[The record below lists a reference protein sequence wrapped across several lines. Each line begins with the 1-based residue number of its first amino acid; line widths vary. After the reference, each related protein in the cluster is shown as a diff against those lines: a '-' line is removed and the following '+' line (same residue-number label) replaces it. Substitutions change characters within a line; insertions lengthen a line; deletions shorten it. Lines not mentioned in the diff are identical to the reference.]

1 MEPGYF
7 LRLGIFCVV
16 TRLALETCTQL
27 FYLNL
32 WFLNTSINIY
42 PQCVCWRRR
51 YRRDVGSHV
60 ESKNTCMRYLWSAQ
74 FDANC
79 GHRALSVL
87 RYHRLLSEL
96 RVLLLQLTNF
106 NTNTTQAFLMREN
119 VKLFISFNQTPA
131 HRSTPTPSLPPS
143 LSPHPYFPI
152 DDSPAVGMAA
162 LEPLLPLRSSRGW
175 WWLSVLLEEKQDS
188 VS

>member
-1 MEPGYF
+1 
-7 LRLGIFCVV
+7 
-16 TRLALETCTQL
+16 
-27 FYLNL
+27 
-32 WFLNTSINIY
+32 
-42 PQCVCWRRR
+42 
-51 YRRDVGSHV
+51 
-60 ESKNTCMRYLWSAQ
+60 MRYLWSAQ

-106 NTNTTQAFLMREN
+106 NTNTTQALLMREN
-119 VKLFISFNQTPA
+119 IKLFISFNQTPA

-162 LEPLLPLRSSRGW
+162 LEPLLPLRSSRG
-175 WWLSVLLEEKQDS
+175 
-188 VS
+188 